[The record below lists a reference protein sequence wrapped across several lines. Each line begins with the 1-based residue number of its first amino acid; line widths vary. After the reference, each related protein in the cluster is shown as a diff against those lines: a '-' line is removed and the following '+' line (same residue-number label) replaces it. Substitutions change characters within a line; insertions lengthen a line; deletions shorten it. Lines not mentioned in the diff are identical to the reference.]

1 MATKKEKQFVAHST
15 VLSESEMKVLHEA
28 LSNVSIIGKRSDAK
42 VAKDLI
48 DKIIKGTKPIYKTVC
63 LYHCSGTDFPWEQVS
78 VRTTSVKP
86 DAKKLQQWEA
96 EELEDTIKACME
108 AGLTREQASVDHE
121 FMFFTVEC

>member
-28 LSNVSIIGKRSDAK
+28 LSNVSNIGNRKI
-42 VAKDLI
+42 VKDLI
-48 DKIIKGTKPIYKTVC
+48 DKIINGTKPIYKTVC
-63 LYHCSGTDFPWEQVS
+63 LYHCTGTDFPWEQVS